1 MSTDLTPIPFDF
13 HGTRVRIVSIDG
25 EPWFVAADV
34 CYVLGYSNAR
44 DAVAKHVR
52 DSQRGVSRIATPSAD
67 QDMTVINEGG
77 LYRLLMRARTVL
89 ADEFQ
94 DWVTDEVLPSIRK
107 AGSYGTVRELTRLEL
122 IDLARESEVA
132 RLEAVAERDAL
143 APAARSWT
151 QLAEAKGDYSLRDAA
166 QILDRDPS
174 IRTGQNRLSK
184 WLKNFGW
191 TDHSGRPYQRHV
203 EAGRLVVRSRSYDHP
218 VTGEPQ
224 ATTQLRITV
233 KGLHDLHREMGG
245 SGPLLLEVAG

>member
-1 MSTDLTPIPFDF
+1 MTGSTDLTPFSYI
-13 HGTRVRIVSIDG
+13 GRQVRVLTRDG
-25 EPWFVAADV
+25 EPWFVLADV
-34 CYVLGYSNAR
+34 CGVLELSNPTMAAKTVDPDALSTAEVTDSMGRRQTVNVIAEPGVYELVFQSRKPEAR
-44 DAVAKHVR
+44 
-52 DSQRGVSRIATPSAD
+52 
-67 QDMTVINEGG
+67 
-77 LYRLLMRARTVL
+77 
-89 ADEFQ
+89 EFRR
-94 DWVTDEVLPSIRK
+94 WVTREVLPAVRNT
-107 AGSYGTVRELTRLEL
+107 GSYGTVRELTRLEL